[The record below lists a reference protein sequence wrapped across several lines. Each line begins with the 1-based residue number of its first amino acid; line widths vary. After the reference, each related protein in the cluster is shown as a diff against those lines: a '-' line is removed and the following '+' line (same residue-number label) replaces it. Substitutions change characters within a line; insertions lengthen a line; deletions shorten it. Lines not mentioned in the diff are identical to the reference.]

1 MDKILIVE
9 DNKDM
14 QFLLRTILEEE
25 GFDTVVAG
33 NGKLGVREYKK
44 NDPDLVLLDMR
55 LPELNGMGVFNKI
68 LEVNKEQLVIMIT
81 AFADVTDAVQAMK
94 KGAYDYIT
102 KPFNNDDL
110 IMTIKKALKT
120 RSLTKEVE
128 SLKKQIKKE
137 NVAKKELGVSLE
149 IKKVLKQIDLVAPT
163 NISVLIQGESGTGK
177 EVIANLIHFQSA
189 RNKKPFVAIDCG
201 AIPDTLVESELFGHE
216 KGAFTGADSKRIG
229 KFEEANGGTL
239 LLDEITNFPIEGQA
253 KLLRAIEERKIT
265 PLGGKKSLNIDV
277 RILATSNLQFK
288 DEIAKGKF
296 RADLFHRLN
305 EFEIKLPLLKERIDD
320 IPILANEFVKES
332 NQTLNKTIKGISV
345 EAMKMLLEY
354 EWYGNVREL
363 KHVIKRA
370 VLLEESDEIT
380 PDVLSI
386 NKEGSNNKNDSLHI
400 DKYAS
405 FESII
410 DNVERDL
417 IIKAIEKANGNK
429 SKAAESLNMNRKTL
443 YRKIKSLNIVLS

>member
-163 NISVLIQGESGTGK
+163 NMSVLIQGESGTGK

-400 DKYAS
+400 DKNAS